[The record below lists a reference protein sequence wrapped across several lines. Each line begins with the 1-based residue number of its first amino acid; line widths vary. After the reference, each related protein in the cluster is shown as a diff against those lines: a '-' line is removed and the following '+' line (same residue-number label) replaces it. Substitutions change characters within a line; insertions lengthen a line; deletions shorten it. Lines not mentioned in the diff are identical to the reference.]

1 MKIIPFTEAWYS
13 LCGLKLQQLIETKNR
28 SNKVVY
34 VGNNT
39 IRVKRMV
46 IPGNSLKA
54 SSQSIRP
61 KGLGTDVFDDL
72 LGIKQDKDN
81 KKKRKNKHKKEKP
94 WKKEKGNE
102 TYTQDKD

>member
-1 MKIIPFTEAWYS
+1 MSQA
-13 LCGLKLQQLIETKNR
+13 
-28 SNKVVY
+28 
-34 VGNNT
+34 
-39 IRVKRMV
+39 IR
-46 IPGNSLKA
+46 
-54 SSQSIRP
+54 Q
-61 KGLGTDVFDDL
+61 KGIAKDVFDNL